1 MIVKLIEK
9 DEIILLEEVINYN
22 SQKRDS
28 NLYLTNLKI
37 IIENKGLFK
46 KNVIVYLADIK
57 KYRNKLMLEQKED
70 VVFLQSANY
79 DLVIDF
85 EDKAKAKKFASIIK
99 KQLGNSKLD
108 KAKELCKKIDPEK
121 VMDGVKVAT
130 SIAAFGSEV
139 INKMNEKKNK

>member
-22 SQKRDS
+22 NQKRDS

-37 IIENKGLFK
+37 IIENNGLFK
-46 KNVIVYLADIK
+46 KNVIVYLEDIK

-70 VVFLQSANY
+70 VVFLQSVNY

-121 VMDGVKVAT
+121 VMDGISAAT
-130 SIAAFGSEV
+130 NVVTTVSSIMA
-139 INKMNEKKNK
+139 KKKK

>member
-22 SQKRDS
+22 NQKRDS

-37 IIENKGLFK
+37 IIENNGLFK
-46 KNVIVYLADIK
+46 KNVIVYLEDIK

-70 VVFLQSANY
+70 VVFVQSASY

-108 KAKELCKKIDPEK
+108 KAKEFCKKIDPEK
-121 VMDGVKVAT
+121 VMDGISAAT
-130 SIAAFGSEV
+130 NVVTTVSSIMA
-139 INKMNEKKNK
+139 KKKK

>member
-22 SQKRDS
+22 NQKRDS

-37 IIENKGLFK
+37 IIENNGLFK
-46 KNVIVYLADIK
+46 KNVIVYLEDIK

-70 VVFLQSANY
+70 VVFVQSASY

-121 VMDGVKVAT
+121 VMDGISAAT
-130 SIAAFGSEV
+130 NVVTTVSSIMA
-139 INKMNEKKNK
+139 KKKK

>member
-22 SQKRDS
+22 NQKRDS

-37 IIENKGLFK
+37 IIENNGLFK
-46 KNVIVYLADIK
+46 KNVIVYLEDIK

-70 VVFLQSANY
+70 VVFVQSVNY

-121 VMDGVKVAT
+121 VMDGISAAT
-130 SIAAFGSEV
+130 NVVTTVSSIMA
-139 INKMNEKKNK
+139 KKKK

>member
-37 IIENKGLFK
+37 IIENNGLFK
-46 KNVIVYLADIK
+46 KNVIVYLEDIK

-70 VVFLQSANY
+70 VVFVQSASY

-121 VMDGVKVAT
+121 VMDGISAAT
-130 SIAAFGSEV
+130 NVVTTVSSIMA
-139 INKMNEKKNK
+139 KKKK

>member
-22 SQKRDS
+22 NQKRDS

-37 IIENKGLFK
+37 IIENNSLFK
-46 KNVIVYLADIK
+46 KNVIVYLEDIK

-70 VVFLQSANY
+70 VVFLQSVNY

-121 VMDGVKVAT
+121 VMDGISAAT
-130 SIAAFGSEV
+130 NVVTTVSSIMA
-139 INKMNEKKNK
+139 KKKK

>member
-22 SQKRDS
+22 NQKRDS

-37 IIENKGLFK
+37 IIENNGLFK
-46 KNVIVYLADIK
+46 KNVIVYLEDIK

-70 VVFLQSANY
+70 VVFVQSASY

-121 VMDGVKVAT
+121 VMDGISAAT
-130 SIAAFGSEV
+130 NVVTTVSSIMAK
-139 INKMNEKKNK
+139 IKK

>member
-22 SQKRDS
+22 SQRKDS

-46 KNVIVYLADIK
+46 KNVIVYLEDIK

-70 VVFLQSANY
+70 VVFLQSVDY

-85 EDKAKAKKFASIIK
+85 EDKAKAKKFVSIIK

-121 VMDGVKVAT
+121 VIDGINSATTVVAT
-130 SIAAFGSEV
+130 VSSIMA
-139 INKMNEKKNK
+139 KKKK

>member
-37 IIENKGLFK
+37 IIENNGLFK
-46 KNVIVYLADIK
+46 KNVIVYLEDIK

-70 VVFLQSANY
+70 VVFVQSIDY

-85 EDKAKAKKFASIIK
+85 EDKAKAKKFVSIIK

-121 VMDGVKVAT
+121 VMDGISAATTVVAT
-130 SIAAFGSEV
+130 VSSIMA
-139 INKMNEKKNK
+139 KKKK

>member
-22 SQKRDS
+22 NQKRDS

-46 KNVIVYLADIK
+46 KNVIVYLEDIK

-70 VVFLQSANY
+70 VVFVQSASY

-121 VMDGVKVAT
+121 VMDGISAAT
-130 SIAAFGSEV
+130 NVVTTVSSIMA
-139 INKMNEKKNK
+139 KKKK

>member
-46 KNVIVYLADIK
+46 KNVIVYLEDIK

-70 VVFLQSANY
+70 VVFLQSVNY

-121 VMDGVKVAT
+121 VMDGISAAT
-130 SIAAFGSEV
+130 NVVTTVSSIMA
-139 INKMNEKKNK
+139 KKKK

>member
-22 SQKRDS
+22 NQKRDS

-46 KNVIVYLADIK
+46 KNVIVYLEDIK

-70 VVFLQSANY
+70 VVFLQSVDY

-108 KAKELCKKIDPEK
+108 IAKELCKKIDPEK
-121 VMDGVKVAT
+121 VIDGINSATTVVAT
-130 SIAAFGSEV
+130 VSSIMA
-139 INKMNEKKNK
+139 KKKK

>member
-1 MIVKLIEK
+1 MLVKLIEK

-22 SQKRDS
+22 NQKRDS

-37 IIENKGLFK
+37 IIENNGLFK
-46 KNVIVYLADIK
+46 KNVIVYLEDIK

-70 VVFLQSANY
+70 VVFLQSVNY

-121 VMDGVKVAT
+121 VMDGISAAT
-130 SIAAFGSEV
+130 NVVTTVSSIMA
-139 INKMNEKKNK
+139 KKKK

>member
-46 KNVIVYLADIK
+46 KNVIVYLEDIK

-70 VVFLQSANY
+70 VVFLQSVDY

-85 EDKAKAKKFASIIK
+85 EDKAKAKKFVSIIK

-121 VMDGVKVAT
+121 VIDGINSATTVVAT
-130 SIAAFGSEV
+130 VSSIMA
-139 INKMNEKKNK
+139 KKKK

>member
-22 SQKRDS
+22 NQKRDS

-46 KNVIVYLADIK
+46 KNVIVYLEDIK

-70 VVFLQSANY
+70 VVFLQSVNY

-121 VMDGVKVAT
+121 VMDGISAAT
-130 SIAAFGSEV
+130 NVVTTVSSIMA
-139 INKMNEKKNK
+139 KKKK

>member
-37 IIENKGLFK
+37 IIENNGLFK
-46 KNVIVYLADIK
+46 KNVIVYLEDIK

-70 VVFLQSANY
+70 VVFLQSVDY

-121 VMDGVKVAT
+121 VMDGISAAT
-130 SIAAFGSEV
+130 NVVTTVSSIMA
-139 INKMNEKKNK
+139 KKKK

>member
-46 KNVIVYLADIK
+46 KNVIVYLEDIK

-70 VVFLQSANY
+70 VVFLQSVDY

-121 VMDGVKVAT
+121 VMDGISAAT
-130 SIAAFGSEV
+130 NVVTTVSSIMA
-139 INKMNEKKNK
+139 KKKK

>member
-37 IIENKGLFK
+37 IIENNGLFK
-46 KNVIVYLADIK
+46 KNVIVYLEDIK

-70 VVFLQSANY
+70 VVFLQSVNY

-121 VMDGVKVAT
+121 VMDGISAAT
-130 SIAAFGSEV
+130 NVVTTVSSIMA
-139 INKMNEKKNK
+139 KKKK

>member
-37 IIENKGLFK
+37 IIENNGLFK
-46 KNVIVYLADIK
+46 KNVIVYLEDIK

-70 VVFLQSANY
+70 VVFLQSVDY

-108 KAKELCKKIDPEK
+108 IAKELCKKIDPEK
-121 VMDGVKVAT
+121 VIDGINSATTVVAT
-130 SIAAFGSEV
+130 VSSIMA
-139 INKMNEKKNK
+139 KKKK